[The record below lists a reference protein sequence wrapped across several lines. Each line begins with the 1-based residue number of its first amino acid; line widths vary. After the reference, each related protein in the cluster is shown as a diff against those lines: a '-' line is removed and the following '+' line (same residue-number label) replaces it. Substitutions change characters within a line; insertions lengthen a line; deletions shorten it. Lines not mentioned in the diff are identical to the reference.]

1 MRKLLFALIF
11 VSIIISCN
19 DKQDDITDKRTI
31 ILSNYLNNNFS
42 LNLSVE
48 LHYYVLVSDFGCH
61 GCKVKTINDLYSYI
75 NLNRKK
81 YFTIIS
87 ADQNLI
93 PDSLKIKTE
102 YISDSDK
109 KLESLNLDLANVTLI
124 EVKDK
129 KITLIKSFNP
139 NDSPITEFIKLH

>member
-1 MRKLLFALIF
+1 MRKIFLALFF
-11 VSIIISCN
+11 VSIIISCV
-19 DKQDDITDKRTI
+19 DKHDDITDKRTKI
-31 ILSNYLNNNFS
+31 FSSYLKNNFS
-42 LNLSVE
+42 LNFPVG
-48 LHYYVLVSDFGCH
+48 LHYYILVSDFGCH
-61 GCKVKTINDLYSYI
+61 GCKVKTVNDLYSYI
-75 NLNRKK
+75 DLNRKK

-102 YISDSDK
+102 YINDSEK

-139 NDSPITEFIKLH
+139 NDPPITDFIKLR

>member
-1 MRKLLFALIF
+1 LK
-11 VSIIISCN
+11 
-19 DKQDDITDKRTI
+19 
-31 ILSNYLNNNFS
+31 NNFS
-42 LNLSVE
+42 LKFPVG
-48 LHYYVLVSDFGCH
+48 LHYYILVSDFGCH
-61 GCKVKTINDLYSYI
+61 GCKVKTVNDLYSYI
-75 NLNRKK
+75 DLNRKK

-102 YISDSDK
+102 YINDSEK

-139 NDSPITEFIKLH
+139 NDPPITDFIKLR